1 MAFLPESLL
10 AYAAADDAYGLPGE
24 GAVEQKCPSVQVC
37 FAVRNLGVLTCATF
51 PRFPQIASRVPTFSV
66 LARVRTHGLSGDPA
80 MNEAGKAESARTFVL
95 SDGEVDFL
103 WWFIQG
109 SIMDPGVRVRLY
121 AHWGLCSRHSLAF
134 FVVEAAFR
142 PHLIHG
148 CTILYR
154 ELMRRAIRVLD
165 DRGLHSLVP
174 GSISRHLLHVA
185 GPCHLCD
192 LGYHER
198 SEGNVSPDRLAQGRD
213 MTNAVR
219 FAVDNRRG
227 WLPYV
232 CSRCAGTDSPVLCRL
247 HLIEAMEHEGAQIA
261 KSQHA
266 SIVSISTH
274 LSTFENAFRW
284 DLRGTDT
291 EEDRGALIG
300 AIGWCSGWTELIRSL
315 LPLDGKICR
324 P

>member
-1 MAFLPESLL
+1 VVTTYPG
-10 AYAAADDAYGLPGE
+10 DDAL
-24 GAVEQKCPSVQVC
+24 
-37 FAVRNLGVLTCATF
+37 
-51 PRFPQIASRVPTFSV
+51 
-66 LARVRTHGLSGDPA
+66 H
-80 MNEAGKAESARTFVL
+80 EAGNAESARTFVL
-95 SDGEVDFL
+95 SNGEVDFL

-148 CTILYR
+148 CTILYG
-154 ELMRRAIRVLD
+154 ELMRRAIQVLD
-165 DRGLHSLVP
+165 DRGIHSLVP
-174 GSISRHLLHVA
+174 SRVSRHLLHAA

-198 SEGNVSPDRLAQGRD
+198 SEGNAPPDRLAQGRD

-219 FAVDNRRG
+219 FAADNRRG

-232 CSRCAGTDSPVLCRL
+232 CGRCAGTDSPVLCRL
-247 HLIEAMEHEGAQIA
+247 HLIEAMEREGAQTA

-266 SIVSISTH
+266 NIVSISAH

-291 EEDRGALIG
+291 DEDRGALIG
-300 AIGWCSGWTELIRSL
+300 AIGWCSGWTELVRSL
-315 LPLDGKICR
+315 LPLEGKICR
-324 P
+324 Q